1 MLKAILIRI
10 YCMDYQDILVLL
22 AAFTGLVYI
31 AWTKWGQRRSWKW
44 GVILALLG
52 WAAAVLIETI
62 FRRTPNLTVD
72 AVWQPFRSYMD
83 AFQVGGQKELLR
95 SNFMN
100 AVLFYPGGLLLM
112 ALLPEK
118 WHSRLKLPL
127 VLLLFTGFSFAI
139 ELVQYRNHLG
149 LAQGDDVIHN
159 ALGACL
165 GAVAL
170 LVPEAVKK

>member
-1 MLKAILIRI
+1 
-10 YCMDYQDILVLL
+10 MDYQDVLVLL
-22 AAFTGLVYI
+22 AAFTGLFYI

-44 GVILALLG
+44 GMILALLG

-62 FRRTPNLTVD
+62 FRRTPNLTVV
-72 AVWQPFRSYMD
+72 AAWQPFQSYMD
-83 AFQVGGQKELLR
+83 ALKEGGQKELLR

-100 AVLFYPGGLLLM
+100 SVLFYPGGLLLM
-112 ALLPEK
+112 SLLPEK
-118 WHSRLKLPL
+118 WDSRLKLPV
-127 VLLLFTGFSFAI
+127 VLLLFTGFSFFI
-139 ELVQYRNHLG
+139 EFVQYRNYLG

-170 LVPEAVKK
+170 LVPEAVKKIKIRRGETV